1 MKRVLFEFR
10 GKRNHAFL
18 ELYFMKQDMNTSF
31 ITICN
36 LAFNARLNSLGWNQ
50 SYRILVIT
58 YL

>member
-1 MKRVLFEFR
+1 MKTVLFEFR
-10 GKRNHAFL
+10 GNRNQAFL
-18 ELYFMKQDMNTSF
+18 EFYFMKQDMNTSF

-36 LAFNARLNSLGWNQ
+36 LAFNARLNSSGWNQ

>member
-1 MKRVLFEFR
+1 MKTVLFEFR
-10 GKRNHAFL
+10 RKRNQAFL

-36 LAFNARLNSLGWNQ
+36 FAFDARLNSSGWNQ

>member
-1 MKRVLFEFR
+1 MKTVLFEFR
-10 GKRNHAFL
+10 GKRNQAFL

>member
-1 MKRVLFEFR
+1 MKTGLYECR
-10 GKRNHAFL
+10 GKRNQAFL
-18 ELYFMKQDMNTSF
+18 ELYFMKQDRNTRF
-31 ITICN
+31 ITIYN